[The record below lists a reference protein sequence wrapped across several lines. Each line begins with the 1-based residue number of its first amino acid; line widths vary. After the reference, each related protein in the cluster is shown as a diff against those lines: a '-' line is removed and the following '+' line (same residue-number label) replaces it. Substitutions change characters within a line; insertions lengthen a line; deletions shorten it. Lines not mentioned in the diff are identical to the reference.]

1 MIQINC
7 STVLSWPF
15 YLRDELLVD
24 GTDGRKRTPAH
35 LALSM
40 VKPFHTLY
48 DKGTLL
54 TEVASRFRK
63 SSVDHLVL

>member
-1 MIQINC
+1 MQIKC

-24 GTDGRKRTPAH
+24 GTDGRKRTPAPH
-35 LALSM
+35 ALFT
-40 VKPFHTLY
+40 VKSFHTVY

-63 SSVDHLVL
+63 SSEDHLVL